1 MMRLAIAAVLLSAT
15 TGAAFSADVPA
26 SSKVEAVT
34 VFLSGAEV
42 TRAAHVTLERGD
54 HTIILNDL
62 PASAVPG
69 SIRVEGKATG
79 KLDIGSVD
87 TVRKFLQRAESQAA
101 DADRKVI
108 EDEIERLGDERAAVE
123 SQSLAAETQK
133 ALLANLVQLP
143 TRPAPA
149 AATGALPEDWTRLLA
164 QIAQGTT
171 DAGRLQIDAQS
182 KLRDLD
188 RKMQDLQKKL
198 GALVPAKTEQT
209 EVRVYVAA
217 ASALEADLIV
227 RYQVPNANWT
237 PLYDARLITG
247 AKTIAPKLE
256 LARRAGISQRS
267 GESWDNV
274 ALVLST
280 ARPSEG
286 AAAPQIDT
294 QFVGYEVLHKP
305 EPVAPVAT
313 SEDRRR
319 VLRSLSQKQAMDGTA
334 GAPEADAVAQT
345 MAPVPVDANIDEA
358 VANVISAPFEATFAV
373 PGQVSIAA
381 TGESKRVL
389 LATDS
394 LEPILSS
401 RTVPKS
407 DANAYLYAKFKFA
420 SGTPLLPGQVYL
432 FRDGTF
438 VGSGALPLLPPGIE
452 HDLGFGI
459 DDQVKVRH
467 AVLEEKRGETGL
479 ISTSRVDSRS
489 FRVTVKNLH
498 ERPIDISVF
507 DRLPVAQND
516 EIKVEFTGKLTPSLQ
531 NVDEKRGVMRF
542 DARLDPD
549 EEWPLEYGYKISWP
563 AAKSII
569 YGP

>member
-1 MMRLAIAAVLLSAT
+1 MMRLAIAAVLLSAFA
-15 TGAAFSADVPA
+15 GAAFSADVPA

-54 HTIILNDL
+54 HTIVLNDL

-101 DADRKVI
+101 DADRKVA

-143 TRPAPA
+143 TRPAPTSA
-149 AATGALPEDWTRLLA
+149 NGALPEDWTRLLA

-171 DAGRLQIDAQS
+171 DAGRLQIDAQA

-188 RKMQDLQKKL
+188 RKIEDMRKKL
-198 GALVPAKTEQT
+198 AALVPAKTEQT

-237 PLYDARLITG
+237 PLYDARLTTG
-247 AKTIAPKLE
+247 AKTVAPKLD

-274 ALVLST
+274 TLVLST

-294 QFVGYEVLHKP
+294 QFVDYEAAPKP
-305 EPVAPVAT
+305 EAAPAISM

-319 VLRSLSQKQAMDGTA
+319 VMRSLNQKQAMDGA
-334 GAPEADAVAQT
+334 GGAPETDAVAVAP
-345 MAPVPVDANIDEA
+345 APVEAAIDEA

-407 DANAYLYAKFKFA
+407 DANAYLYAKFKLA
-420 SGTPLLPGQVYL
+420 TGTPLLPGQVYL

-498 ERPIDISVF
+498 ERPIDISIF

-516 EIKVEFTGKLTPSLQ
+516 EIKVEFTGKLAPSLQ

-542 DARLDPD
+542 DAHLDPD